1 LLKQLCISLFL
12 EQNLHSSRK
21 RKIMKMVA
29 IYLFLFAISQF
40 PTGIAQQG
48 DSNSTVSLDS
58 SLSPNNNSYWLS
70 SSRQFAFGFYKI
82 ENGFAIGIWFEKIQ
96 QKTVIWTAN
105 RDDPPLPKD
114 VTLLLN
120 NNGRLVLQSKDGQQ
134 TSLVNAPVPASS
146 ASIPCSILET
156 LSSTVLI
163 QGSYGRVLVFQQT
176 PFYPV
181 SVSFQGTSLSPAPL
195 GQIMQVEV
203 FNWLCRRMGTWC
215 NTR

>member
-1 LLKQLCISLFL
+1 MSLIPASFFVCCYRILKNFLCSVCSKLLVFSLLLKQLCISLFL

-21 RKIMKMVA
+21 RKIMKMAA

-48 DSNSTVSLDS
+48 YSNSTVSLGS

-114 VTLLLN
+114 VTLLLTI
-120 NNGRLVLQSKDGQQ
+120 NGVLFSK
-134 TSLVNAPVPASS
+134 
-146 ASIPCSILET
+146 
-156 LSSTVLI
+156 
-163 QGSYGRVLVFQQT
+163 R
-176 PFYPV
+176 
-181 SVSFQGTSLSPAPL
+181 
-195 GQIMQVEV
+195 
-203 FNWLCRRMGTWC
+203 
-215 NTR
+215 